1 MPNLDPWLNQN
12 NNYEDMTTKTINI
25 FENHLLS
32 IKTERQN
39 MIHPNSYPTYNE
51 RHQKII
57 EMLDWTLEKYKAAV
71 TNTKKMNQ
79 QNEQVIIN
87 NIIEELDKKRD
98 IAINKKK
105 KTLLKDEVLEYGE
118 EEDTIDYILFRVRE
132 LTGNKL
138 Y

>member
-1 MPNLDPWLNQN
+1 L
-12 NNYEDMTTKTINI
+12 
-25 FENHLLS
+25 
-32 IKTERQN
+32 
-39 MIHPNSYPTYNE
+39 
-51 RHQKII
+51 
-57 EMLDWTLEKYKAAV
+57 TLEKYKAAV

-87 NIIEELDKKRD
+87 NIILELDKKRD

-105 KTLLKDEVLEYGE
+105 KTLLKNEVLEYGE

>member
-1 MPNLDPWLNQN
+1 
-12 NNYEDMTTKTINI
+12 
-25 FENHLLS
+25 
-32 IKTERQN
+32 
-39 MIHPNSYPTYNE
+39 
-51 RHQKII
+51 
-57 EMLDWTLEKYKAAV
+57 
-71 TNTKKMNQ
+71 MNQ

-87 NIIEELDKKRD
+87 NIIEELDKKRN
-98 IAINKKK
+98 ITINKKK

>member
-1 MPNLDPWLNQN
+1 
-12 NNYEDMTTKTINI
+12 
-25 FENHLLS
+25 
-32 IKTERQN
+32 TERQN
-39 MIHPNSYPTYNE
+39 MIHPNIHPTYNE

-79 QNEQVIIN
+79 QNEQVIID
-87 NIIEELDKKRD
+87 NIIEELDKKRE

>member
-1 MPNLDPWLNQN
+1 M
-12 NNYEDMTTKTINI
+12 
-25 FENHLLS
+25 
-32 IKTERQN
+32 
-39 MIHPNSYPTYNE
+39 
-51 RHQKII
+51 
-57 EMLDWTLEKYKAAV
+57 TLEKYKAAV

-87 NIIEELDKKRD
+87 NIILELDKKRD

>member
-1 MPNLDPWLNQN
+1 
-12 NNYEDMTTKTINI
+12 
-25 FENHLLS
+25 
-32 IKTERQN
+32 
-39 MIHPNSYPTYNE
+39 MIHPKSYPTYNE
-51 RHQKII
+51 RQQKII
-57 EMLDWTLEKYKAAV
+57 EMIDWALEKYKAAS
-71 TNTKKMNQ
+71 NMKKI
-79 QNEQVIIN
+79 NEQVIID

-98 IAINKKK
+98 IAINNKKQALFKDDVSMYRLEENTIDYVLFRIREMTGKFCYQK